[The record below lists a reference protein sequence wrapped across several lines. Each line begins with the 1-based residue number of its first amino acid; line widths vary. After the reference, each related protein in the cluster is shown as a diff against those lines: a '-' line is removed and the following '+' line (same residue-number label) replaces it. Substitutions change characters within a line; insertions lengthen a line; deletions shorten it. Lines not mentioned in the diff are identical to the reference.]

1 MKAIKFLIPI
11 ICSLTWAQE
20 LKINNEYVFSSTDS
34 ILIEKVVEIEIIDT
48 TYYKNEWERI
58 SIDNKLNITLTNN
71 QDKPLLFYLDPLNIN
86 TENMDSMFI
95 YENNIP
101 NFEISIFNKQNKKVN
116 STFLAYNVLERIE
129 YYGNSMEKNSFLNKG
144 NWQSIDNKYEDPD
157 FYLYVL
163 KPGEKVLL
171 FIDLRLPADNT
182 LTRPYTYDFSN
193 FDLDTMKII
202 FCQDAEKLKNILTK
216 QTLEKLKKDK
226 IEIFD
231 GVLESNNVKIIE
243 LRR

>member
-1 MKAIKFLIPI
+1 
-11 ICSLTWAQE
+11 
-20 LKINNEYVFSSTDS
+20 
-34 ILIEKVVEIEIIDT
+34 EIEIIDT

-202 FCQDAEKLKNILTK
+202 FCQD
-216 QTLEKLKKDK
+216 
-226 IEIFD
+226 
-231 GVLESNNVKIIE
+231 
-243 LRR
+243 